1 MPLRTSEAIT
11 NLTPISFGSKNGND
25 PANFSRWLTEAIWNG
40 RVVLILMA
48 ELALVT
54 LSLSV
59 NLFFFAPTNRTFD
72 TTGAM
77 LVILPL
83 ALALRCTALRMFGIC
98 ERSLRHAGIADA
110 IAIAEAVGSSSLG
123 LYLLYLVMKFRFG
136 VFVPGSVF
144 FGDAITLFLLLSA
157 FHFGTRIYH
166 FSAENSLKAATDS
179 RRAVI
184 IGAGDAGVS
193 VLKELL
199 DTLRSGVV
207 PVALVDDDPAK
218 RGTRICGVPVAGSLA
233 ALADVLYTFHAS
245 EFSRCAVNAECRCG
259 HCHAW
264 LTC

>member
-1 MPLRTSEAIT
+1 MPLRTSEAMT

-25 PANFSRWLTEAIWNG
+25 SANFSRWLTEAIWNG

-123 LYLLYLVMKFRFG
+123 LSLVSLVMDFG
-136 VFVPGSVF
+136 FGWIVSGSVF
-144 FGDAITLFLLLSA
+144 FCVAITLFVLLSA
-157 FHFGTRIYH
+157 LHFGTRMYP
-166 FSAENSLKAATDS
+166 SSVESSLNTPT
-179 RRAVI
+179 
-184 IGAGDAGVS
+184 
-193 VLKELL
+193 E
-199 DTLRSGVV
+199 
-207 PVALVDDDPAK
+207 
-218 RGTRICGVPVAGSLA
+218 
-233 ALADVLYTFHAS
+233 
-245 EFSRCAVNAECRCG
+245 
-259 HCHAW
+259 
-264 LTC
+264 

>member
-1 MPLRTSEAIT
+1 
-11 NLTPISFGSKNGND
+11 
-25 PANFSRWLTEAIWNG
+25 
-40 RVVLILMA
+40 MA

-123 LYLLYLVMKFRFG
+123 LYLLYLVMKFPFWG
-136 VFVPGSVF
+136 FVPGSVF

-218 RGTRICGVPVAGSLA
+218 RGTRICGVPVAGSLSPP
-233 ALADVLYTFHAS
+233 ADGAFTFFPPPVFNLVPRGDQGPRPPILSA
-245 EFSRCAVNAECRCG
+245 RPPYGVPV
-259 HCHAW
+259 
-264 LTC
+264 

>member
-25 PANFSRWLTEAIWNG
+25 SANVSHWLTEAIWSG

-59 NLFFFAPTNRTFD
+59 NLFFFAPISRAFD

-83 ALALRCTALRMFGIC
+83 ALALRCTALRIFGIC

-218 RGTRICGVPVAGSLA
+218 RGTRICGVPPAGSPRAPPARAYPIA
-233 ALADVLYTFHAS
+233 APPVLHFGPPAAQGLPHTH
-245 EFSRCAVNAECRCG
+245 
-259 HCHAW
+259 
-264 LTC
+264 